1 MNGATLSPD
10 VKRDVKRDVER
21 GGRVVRQYERFL
33 QMPVAFV
40 LAVMWVAGAILIG
53 LCVATLYEG
62 VLLLARLVG

>member
-1 MNGATLSPD
+1 MNGLTLS
-10 VKRDVKRDVER
+10 RDVKRDVER
-21 GGRVVRQYERFL
+21 GGSVVRQYERFL

-53 LCVATLYEG
+53 SCVATLYEG

>member
-1 MNGATLSPD
+1 MNGATLS
-10 VKRDVKRDVER
+10 RDVNPDAKR
-21 GGRVVRQYERFL
+21 GGSVVRQYERFL

-53 LCVATLYEG
+53 SCVATLYEG